1 MKLRQIA
8 QHIQGQVAGDPEL
21 EISGVAIIESA
32 GPGDITFFNNSRY
45 RRHLQ
50 KTRAA
55 AIILANQEDLPA
67 ARSGIIAAHPYLA
80 FAHALELF
88 HSPQPPQ
95 RRIHPS
101 AVIDP
106 DATIGE
112 RVAVGPFSV
121 IDAGVVIGDD
131 VTILSHCHIYPD
143 AVLGNGVL
151 IHSHSVVRERCRLG
165 NGVIVQNGVVIGS
178 DGFGYARRP
187 DSTWHKILQTGTV
200 VIEDDVEIGSG
211 ATIDRATLGMTIIRQ
226 GSKIDNLVQIGHGS
240 TVGENTLLCAQVGL
254 AGSTDV
260 GNNVILSGQVG
271 AAGHLRI
278 GDGVVATAQSG
289 IPNSVPEGK
298 IVSGYP
304 AIENR
309 NWLKSSAIFAALPQ
323 LLREVQGLSHRLGEV
338 EKKWQVNE
346 EKPSQGT
353 S

>member
-1 MKLRQIA
+1 MKLLQVA
-8 QHIQGQVAGDPEL
+8 KHVNGQVEGDPEL

-45 RRHLQ
+45 RPHLA
-50 KTRAA
+50 KTRAT
-55 AIILANQEDLPA
+55 AIILADPEDLPA
-67 ARSGIIAAHPYLA
+67 GRSGIIASHPYLA

-88 HSPQPPQ
+88 HSRVSSPKG
-95 RRIHPS
+95 IHPS

-106 DATIGE
+106 EAKIGDRVTI
-112 RVAVGPFSV
+112 GPFSV
-121 IDAGVVIGDD
+121 IDSGVVIGDD

-165 NGVIVQNGVVIGS
+165 NGVILQNGAVIGS

-187 DSTWHKILQTGTV
+187 DTTWHKILQTGTV
-200 VIEDDVEIGSG
+200 VIEDQVEIGSG
-211 ATIDRATLGMTIIRQ
+211 ATIDRATLGTTLIRR
-226 GSKIDNLVQIGHGS
+226 GAKIDNLVQIGHGS

-278 GDGVVATAQSG
+278 GDGVIATAQSG
-289 IPNSVPEGK
+289 IPNSVSEGK
-298 IVSGYP
+298 IISGYP
-304 AIENR
+304 AIDNR
-309 NWLKSSAIFAALPQ
+309 NWLKSSAIFTALPQ
-323 LLREVQGLSHRLGEV
+323 LLREVRGLSRRIGDL
-338 EKKWQVNE
+338 EKKWTGNE
-346 EKPSQGT
+346 EKPSPGT

>member
-1 MKLRQIA
+1 MKLRQVA
-8 QHIQGQVAGDPEL
+8 EHVNGQVAGDPEL

-45 RRHLQ
+45 RPHLA

-55 AIILANQEDLPA
+55 AIILAAPEDLPA
-67 ARSGIIAAHPYLA
+67 GRSGIIASQPYLA
-80 FAHALELF
+80 FAHTLELF
-88 HSPQPPQ
+88 HSPVTHLKG
-95 RRIHPS
+95 IHPT

-106 DATIGE
+106 DAKIGDRVTI
-112 RVAVGPFSV
+112 GPFSV
-121 IDAGVVIGDD
+121 VDSGAVIGDD

-143 AVLGNGVL
+143 VVLGNGVL

-165 NGVIVQNGVVIGS
+165 NGVILQNGAVVGS

-187 DSTWHKILQTGTV
+187 DNTWHKILQIGAV
-200 VIEDDVEIGSG
+200 VIEDYVEIGSG
-211 ATIDRATLGMTIIRQ
+211 ATIDRATIGTTLIRR
-226 GSKIDNLVQIGHGS
+226 GAKIDNLVQIGHGS

-278 GDGVVATAQSG
+278 GDGVIATAQSG
-289 IPNSVPEGK
+289 IPNSVSEGK

-309 NWLKSSAIFAALPQ
+309 NWLKSSAIFTALPQ
-323 LLREVQGLSHRLGEV
+323 LLREVRGLSRRLGEL
-338 EKKWQVNE
+338 EKKSSSNK
-346 EKPSQGT
+346 EKPSPGT